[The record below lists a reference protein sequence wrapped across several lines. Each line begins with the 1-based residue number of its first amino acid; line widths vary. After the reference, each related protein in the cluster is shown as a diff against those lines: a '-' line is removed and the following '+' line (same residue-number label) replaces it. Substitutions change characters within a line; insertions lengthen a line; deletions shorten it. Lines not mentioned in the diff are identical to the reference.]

1 MYSEPERK
9 IPLKKAIG
17 YVVLSV
23 CIIWGS
29 LILTWLLHKALVQ
42 KRQVNPRYN
51 IVALV
56 QTCPQREA
64 LQNWQLA
71 ELLDIS
77 RDKPQ
82 NLYAFDT
89 VKANKTLLQCPVIKK
104 VNCRRLPPGI
114 VHVDY
119 QVREPKAL
127 LADFSNVALDA
138 DRYCFALKPY
148 FTAKKLPEIYLG
160 LNELSYSVPLE
171 TREAALA
178 FNVLDYIHTQLPN
191 CRIIRID
198 THNAYINNA
207 GLQELVVVL
216 EEGTKTRY
224 LRATS
229 RDYKKSIDAYKQLI
243 STFDTINPASLIQ
256 IIDLRSPSIAL
267 VK

>member
-23 CIIWGS
+23 CVIWGS

-42 KRQVNPRYN
+42 KRQINPRYN

-56 QTCPQREA
+56 QTCHQREA

-82 NLYAFDT
+82 NIYSFDPIE
-89 VKANKTLLQCPVIKK
+89 ANRRLLRCPVIKK

-114 VHVDY
+114 IHVDY

-138 DRYCFALKPY
+138 DRYCFLLRPY
-148 FTAKKLPEIYLG
+148 FTAKKLPEVYLG
-160 LNELSYSVPLE
+160 VNELSYSVPLE

-178 FNVLDYIHTQLPN
+178 FNVLDYISAELPDY
-191 CRIIRID
+191 RIVRID

-216 EEGTKTRY
+216 EKGEKTRY
-224 LRATS
+224 LRASS
-229 RDYKKSIDAYKQLI
+229 RDYKKAINTYKKLI
-243 STFDTINPASLIQ
+243 GTFDTINPASLIQ
-256 IIDLRSPSIAL
+256 IIDLRCPSIAL